1 MPEYVVMGA
10 SLSCTMGAA
19 PSTLN
24 VIRPTILIKSK
35 PAATIMDFA
44 PMSNIMP
51 FGMCKAPSNPA
62 VIAATAAASGVF
74 TQAPCIPATS
84 SPWTPG
90 NMKVKIQNMPALM
103 SNCKCLCTWGG
114 SISISFAGQVQ
125 VTG

>member
-10 SLSCTMGAA
+10 NMSCSFGASPA
-19 PSTLN
+19 TLN
-24 VIRPTILIKSK
+24 VIRPTISISSK

-62 VIAATAAASGVF
+62 VIAATSAASGVF
-74 TQAPCIPATS
+74 TQAPCIPATAA
-84 SPWTPG
+84 PWTPG
-90 NMKVKIQNMPALM
+90 NAKVLIQSQPALM
-103 SNCKCLCTWGG
+103 ANCKCLCTWGG
-114 SISISFAGQVQ
+114 SISITFAGQVK